1 MFRKHGHCARPGRA
15 AVDARVGRRGIESVI
30 TEERNSLHYRFTVIM
45 LLIVM
50 SSLTICCE
58 LPPASTD
65 SKSSSSKTNAS
76 YQSGG
81 LGLNSSEWESVN
93 GGYIDKGAVSDVWVY
108 QSNGRK
114 LYVTFWEDIVRAIEY
129 NYPTTVA
136 LEAARIDAKNFLP
149 TDAQLV
155 ETYPFSSRHVK
166 GSVDL
171 YLSPSLPNRL
181 FPTAGRRAD
190 IWLGGQPGSISV
202 IYRMPVDGVVTTM
215 SVEAGRQ
222 FYTRR

>member
-1 MFRKHGHCARPGRA
+1 MPG
-15 AVDARVGRRGIESVI
+15 VGRLDAESVI
-30 TEERNSLHYRFTVIM
+30 IGARNSMRFRVTVIM
-45 LLIVM
+45 ILVVLA
-50 SSLTICCE
+50 SLTVCCE
-58 LPPASTD
+58 LPPVSSD
-65 SKSSSSKTNAS
+65 NQSSSSKTNAS

-81 LGLNSSEWESVN
+81 LGLKSSEWESVN
-93 GGYIDKGAVSDVWVY
+93 GSYVDKGAVSDVWVY

-114 LYVTFWEDIVRAIEY
+114 LYVTFWGDIVRAVEH
-129 NYPTTVA
+129 NYPTPVA
-136 LEAARIDAKNFLP
+136 LEVARTDAKNFLP
-149 TDAQLV
+149 TDAQLM

-202 IYRMPVDGVVTTM
+202 IYRTTAEADGVVTTM